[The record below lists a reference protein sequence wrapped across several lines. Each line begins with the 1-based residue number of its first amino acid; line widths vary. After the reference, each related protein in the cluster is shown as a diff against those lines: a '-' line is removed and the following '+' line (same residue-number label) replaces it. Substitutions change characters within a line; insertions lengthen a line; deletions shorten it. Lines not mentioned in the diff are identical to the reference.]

1 MARAVIDQ
9 WENEYISPPV
19 LSMARVMIAQW
30 DNECIS
36 LSVFS
41 VAWVMIAQWENAV
54 YLTACSLH
62 GPGHDSSV
70 FFLVEAYLSDGI
82 YAKGLSSR

>member
-1 MARAVIDQ
+1 
-9 WENEYISPPV
+9 
-19 LSMARVMIAQW
+19 
-30 DNECIS
+30 
-36 LSVFS
+36 
-41 VAWVMIAQWENAV
+41 V